1 MDRLC
6 NALLAVAVAEKM
18 APATEVALALVASAV
33 AAEATVAAAGEMVTW
48 AAEAMAAA
56 EAAGPAALW
65 QWLNELLDASNQV
78 YLDAL
83 PAVLVAVTEYI
94 RRALYGGR

>member
-56 EAAGPAALW
+56 AGRIQACHRYTTVGIGC
-65 QWLNELLDASNQV
+65 ERES
-78 YLDAL
+78 
-83 PAVLVAVTEYI
+83 
-94 RRALYGGR
+94 